1 MRAKNTLNCYNFL
14 EYCRVENSITEMNCS
29 QKSVDLYS
37 DMFNFTNCLGQN
49 RRQKEVFAS

>member
-1 MRAKNTLNCYNFL
+1 MRAKSTLNCYNYL

-37 DMFNFTNCLGQN
+37 DMFIFTYCLGQN
-49 RRQKEVFAS
+49 RRQKMVFAS